1 MGVGGTLD
9 VLAGTAKRAPEI
21 FIKLNLEWLYRIAKN
36 PSRIGRFAA
45 LPKFVIEVLK
55 EK

>member
-9 VLAGTAKRAPEI
+9 VFAGTAKRAPEL
-21 FIKLNLEWLYRIAKN
+21 FIKLNLEWAYRFLKN

-55 EK
+55 SQ